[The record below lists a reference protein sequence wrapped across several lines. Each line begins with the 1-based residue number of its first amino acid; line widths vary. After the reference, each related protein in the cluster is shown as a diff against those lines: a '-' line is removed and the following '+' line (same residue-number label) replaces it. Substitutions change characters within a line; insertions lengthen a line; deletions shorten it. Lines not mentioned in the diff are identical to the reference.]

1 VSTDRV
7 LVGDGWVPVPRV
19 TTYELVLDQI
29 QAQIRSG
36 RLKAGDRLPSE
47 RDLAQALGV
56 SRVAVREAV
65 GVLKALG
72 VARTAVGSGS
82 EAGTFLD
89 AAPADALSRLL
100 EMHVLLASVSTA
112 DLVRAR
118 VALERESARLAAVH
132 ARAADWAELDRHL
145 GAMAAPDCSLVD
157 FNLHDAAFHVAIA
170 QAGGN
175 PLVAELTTA
184 LRNAMRLT
192 LLGRLRSAAD
202 FPATRRRLCAE
213 HEGISAAL
221 RRGDGTAAADL
232 VEAHIRDFYDEN
244 PPVTPETAMPGPGPP
259 SDDRFP

>member
-7 LVGDGWVPVPRV
+7 MVGDGWVPVPRV
-19 TTYELVLDQI
+19 TTYELVLEQI
-29 QAQIRSG
+29 QAQIQTG

-65 GVLKALG
+65 GVLKAFG

-100 EMHVLLASVSTA
+100 EMHVLLASVATA

-118 VALERESARLAAVH
+118 IALERESARLAATH
-132 ARAADWAELDRHL
+132 ARDADWHQLRVHLD
-145 GAMAAPDCSLVD
+145 AMADPACSVPD
-157 FNLHDAAFHVAIA
+157 FNIQDAAFHVAIA
-170 QAGGN
+170 RASGN

-192 LLGRLRSAAD
+192 LLGRLRNAPD
-202 FPATRRRLCAE
+202 FDATRRRLCAE
-213 HEGISAAL
+213 HEGIHDAL
-221 RRGDGTAAADL
+221 RAGDGARAADL
-232 VEAHIRDFYDEN
+232 VDVHIRDFYAEGLQA
-244 PPVTPETAMPGPGPP
+244 PTG
-259 SDDRFP
+259 